1 MRKAVVIIAILFPA
15 ILMVWAK
22 KEETLEELKARAA
35 QTSNLEERAGV
46 CVRIAEEQVKAA
58 DKLFTE
64 GKAEEGQSAL
74 NDVISYSEKAR
85 DAATQSGKKLKPTE
99 IAVRKMARKLHDIKR
114 TVSFDEQAPIQEA
127 IDHLERV
134 RTDLLARMFGRGE
147 K

>member
-1 MRKAVVIIAILFPA
+1 MRAAVVIFAILFPA
-15 ILMVWAK
+15 TLAWAK

-64 GKAEEGQSAL
+64 GKADEGRTAL
-74 NDVISYSEKAR
+74 EDVVGYSEKAR

-114 TVSFDEQAPIQEA
+114 TVAFDEQAPLQEA

-134 RTDLLARMFGRGE
+134 RTDLLAKMFGRGE